1 MWLLKSE
8 TLSVQLESESN
19 PLNMHF
25 IIKCEVMC
33 KVFYAVCRL
42 IYVLGGFE
50 DFDQE
55 IMAQVLAESQQ
66 SYLDELKSKSRKR
79 HASPGPSTST

>member
-1 MWLLKSE
+1 M
-8 TLSVQLESESN
+8 
-19 PLNMHF
+19 
-25 IIKCEVMC
+25 
-33 KVFYAVCRL
+33 
-42 IYVLGGFE
+42 YVLGGFE

-79 HASPGPSTST
+79 HGSPGPSTSN